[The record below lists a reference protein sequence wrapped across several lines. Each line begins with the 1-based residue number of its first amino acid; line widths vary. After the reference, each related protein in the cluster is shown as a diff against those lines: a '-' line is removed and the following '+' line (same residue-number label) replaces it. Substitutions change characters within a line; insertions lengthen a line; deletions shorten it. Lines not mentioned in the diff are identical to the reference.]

1 VRLSLTKGMIT
12 VDFLADPPGTGLHV
26 PSQTTVSWSKAFRKT
41 PHRCCH
47 GGVYG
52 EGPFPTSPAARQT
65 SISRRRPARAN
76 CVAVAASSV
85 TNVAPARSPMARTTA
100 SSSVTPPS
108 RPTGPP
114 PRRVVYGEGH
124 SRPAQPHGKL
134 RSPVGDPHANC
145 VAVAASSVTNVA
157 PARSPM
163 GEDHR
168 QQQRH
173 ASVTTYRTA
182 ATEGRLWRGPFP
194 TSPAARGP

>member
-1 VRLSLTKGMIT
+1 MPSTHIDAFAGLTGGTSTIGRSTHHINLFGAEPIGSPLVRLSLTKGMIT

-124 SRPAQPHGKL
+124 SRPAQPHGNFDL
-134 RSPVGDPHANC
+134 DRA
-145 VAVAASSVTNVA
+145 
-157 PARSPM
+157 
-163 GEDHR
+163 
-168 QQQRH
+168 
-173 ASVTTYRTA
+173 
-182 ATEGRLWRGPFP
+182 
-194 TSPAARGP
+194 